1 MIVWLLR
8 DKETKILIR
17 MVFIPSWGRWK
28 LVFGYRYAT
37 AEKKDEGE
45 KKEKYRCGEK
55 STCLIIGGMWP
66 FREWRIWSQ
75 SW

>member
-37 AEKKDEGE
+37 AENKDEGE
-45 KKEKYRCGEK
+45 KKEK
-55 STCLIIGGMWP
+55 
-66 FREWRIWSQ
+66 
-75 SW
+75 